1 MARNEKINKE
11 ISKRLRALR
20 EKNRLFQHE
29 VADMTGFSRQ
39 TINGV
44 ENGNVRLNSDLLIA
58 YCNAF
63 HVSPNEIIGIAGAK
77 NDILPDLAELLVS
90 RGIIYQKK
98 ILKFLENID
107 EDTIDRYLL
116 ADKNTLYKLNKIV
129 RIITE

>member
-1 MARNEKINKE
+1 MAKNENNNKE
-11 ISKRLRALR
+11 ISRRLKALR

-98 ILKFLENID
+98 ILKLIENID
-107 EDTIDRYLL
+107 EDTLDHYLL
-116 ADKNTLYKLNKIV
+116 ADKETIYKLNQIIKIMS
-129 RIITE
+129 E